1 MNKERSAVGV
11 EIRSC
16 QTLEEFQACVALEKR
31 IWQCEDI
38 EVVPAAMFA
47 VIAKTGGQV
56 FGAFQGGRIIG
67 FTLANPGFRK
77 EGLGT
82 RIFLQSHMTAVLPE
96 YENRGVGRRL
106 KLFQREE
113 ALSRGIALV
122 EWTFDPLELR
132 NAYFNL
138 TRLGAV
144 IRRYL
149 PNFYGITSSPLHSG
163 IPTDRLVAEWWL
175 ESERAR
181 AAVAGQ
187 PPPFAGKEMVRV
199 SAPADIGNIR
209 TRDREMAIRIQSEM
223 REQFT
228 NWFAKGYVATGI
240 ETVAGVTSYLLAPA
254 PRGEDA

>member
-1 MNKERSAVGV
+1 MSQASSAEGV

-16 QTLEEFQACVALEKR
+16 HALEQFEACVALEKQ
-31 IWQCEDI
+31 IWRCEDI

-47 VIAKTGGQV
+47 VFAKTGGQV
-56 FGAFQGGRIIG
+56 LGAFHGGRIIG

-77 EGLGT
+77 EGSGT
-82 RIFLQSHMTAVLPE
+82 RIFLHSHMTAVLPE
-96 YENRGVGRRL
+96 FENQGVGRRL

-132 NAYFNL
+132 NAYLNL

-144 IRRYL
+144 MRRYL

-175 ESERAR
+175 ESARAR

-187 PPPFAGKEMVRV
+187 PPPAAGKVMVRV

-209 TRDREMAIRIQSEM
+209 TRDPETAIRVQSEM
-223 REQFT
+223 REQFS

-240 ETVAGVTSYLLAPA
+240 ETVAGVTSYLLEPW
-254 PRGEDA
+254 RGL